1 MKVKALT
8 NFATAVGRRSF
19 IVGRT
24 YDVQPHSAAEYVKAG
39 LAEHVEEPK
48 VETPAAKADP
58 KKVA

>member
-19 IVGRT
+19 ITGRN
-24 YDVQPHSAAEYVKAG
+24 YEVQPHSAAEYVKAG
-39 LAEHVEEPK
+39 LAELVEEPK
-48 VETPAAKADP
+48 HEAPAPKADA